1 MDAARHPQRRESQ
14 SKTGNDIPA
23 SVIEQHRP
31 RHSTQRFVLLCNERC
46 FAGATSD
53 CSSSIK
59 TAKVQVMSDRV
70 KFFMSFRVRLM
81 LLLTSFLLLT
91 IVLVLALDKWAQKR
105 AAEEV
110 ARQSEQV
117 KGALNKG
124 FSDFAKAIGLAIKNL
139 NSERYLYKQIQAGEV
154 ELPETVQHI
163 IVADEHGAVSDTSLE
178 EKIGGSIP
186 VPDTEVVQENPG
198 DPVEGE
204 VEIHGSSFKT
214 YDIPF
219 TSSKGLYWIVIVT
232 NPQSIT
238 INIDNAS
245 RTLADRS
252 RELSNVRL
260 LATSGLL
267 MLALAIAVI
276 IGWSFTRPIQK
287 LASAA
292 QRVAAG
298 DLDFQVDIRRRDEV
312 GQLAS
317 TFNEMIAG
325 LKSKREL
332 EEKLN
337 NAERQAAIGRLTQ
350 AVAHEIRNPLNVI
363 NLSIDHVATKYAPE
377 DEKRREQLTRILASI
392 RDEVARLK
400 RLVSDLL
407 NYGRPARLAVETVDI
422 RKLVDE
428 TITLVRPQAEEQG
441 VELTLEGDPSPVEV
455 RGDRERLKSCFSNI
469 AINALQAMPAGGCLR
484 AHVAKVDG
492 TVEVTVSDT
501 GVGISEEALSKIF
514 EPYFSTKQAGFGL
527 GLAVTRTVVEEH
539 HGTIEV
545 RSEAHRGATFI
556 VKLPAKA
563 SVEG

>member
-1 MDAARHPQRRESQ
+1 MTE
-14 SKTGNDIPA
+14 K
-23 SVIEQHRP
+23 
-31 RHSTQRFVLLCNERC
+31 
-46 FAGATSD
+46 
-53 CSSSIK
+53 
-59 TAKVQVMSDRV
+59 V
-70 KFFMSFRVRLM
+70 KFFMSFRVRLT

-91 IVLVLALDKWAQKR
+91 MVLVLALDKWAQKR

-110 ARQSEQV
+110 AEQSEQV
-117 KGALNKG
+117 KNGVNGG
-124 FSDFAKAIGLAIKNL
+124 FSDFAKAIGMAIQNL

-154 ELPETVQHI
+154 ELPRTVEHI
-163 IVADEHGAVSDTSLE
+163 IVADQYGAVSDTTIE
-178 EKIGGSIP
+178 EKKGGSIP
-186 VPDTEVVQENPG
+186 VPDTEVIQENPG
-198 DPVEGE
+198 DPVEGQ
-204 VEIHGSSFKT
+204 VQIQGSSFKT

-232 NPQSIT
+232 KRQSI
-238 INIDNAS
+238 ISKIDFAS
-245 RTLADRS
+245 RKLSDRS

-260 LATSGLL
+260 LATTGLL
-267 MLALAIAVI
+267 MLALGIVVI

-292 QRVAAG
+292 RRVAAG
-298 DLDFQVDIRRRDEV
+298 DLDFQVDIKRRDEV
-312 GQLAS
+312 GQLAG
-317 TFNEMIAG
+317 TFNEMITG

-377 DEKRREQLTRILASI
+377 DEKRREQVKRILSSI

-422 RKLVDE
+422 RKLIDE
-428 TITLVRPQAEEQG
+428 TMALVRPQAEEQG
-441 VELTLEGDPSPVEV
+441 VEVTLEGDAAPVEIQ
-455 RGDRERLKSCFSNI
+455 GDRERLKSLFSNL
-469 AINALQAMPAGGCLR
+469 AINALQAMPSGGHLR
-484 AHVAKVDG
+484 AHVAKLDRD
-492 TVEVTVSDT
+492 VEVTMTDT

-527 GLAVTRTVVEEH
+527 GLAVTRTVVDEH
-539 HGTIEV
+539 HGSIEV
-545 RSEAHRGATFI
+545 RSEPQHGATFI
-556 VKLPAKA
+556 VTLPTKA
-563 SVEG
+563 PTEASQFREG